1 MIRLSNIK
9 LPCSHSEA
17 QLKQKLYKIL
27 KLKPQT
33 EFAYQIVKRSV
44 DARQKPDVQFVYV
57 IDVQIKNGNETKTV
71 QFLHNPNIVIAPE
84 ERYVFPESGVSE
96 LKHRPV
102 IAGFGPAGLFC
113 GYLLAQ
119 HGYAPV
125 ILERGGD
132 VDERSQTVSH
142 FWKSGELNPETNVS
156 FGEGGAGTFS
166 DGKLNTL
173 VKDRLFRN
181 RKVLELFVKH
191 GAPEEIMYLQ
201 KPHIGTDILRNVVKS
216 MREEIRAMGGEVHF
230 HAKMTGIDAADGKLC
245 GVWVNDTEYIPCDVL
260 VLAAGHSARDTFGM
274 LSGQLLMQPKAFAIG
289 VRVEHPQEMIN
300 RSQYGAPQLKGL
312 GAADYKLTYQASNH
326 RGVYSFCM
334 CPGGFVVNASSEA
347 GRLAVNGMSNH
358 ARNEKNAN
366 SALIVTVTPE
376 DFGGNGVLSGM
387 EFQRRLEEAA
397 YRQCEGRIPV
407 QLHRDFAENRLSAGL
422 GEIVPCMKGNY
433 GFGNLRE
440 VLPEAVSQALI
451 EAMPSFGSR
460 IKGFDRDDAVFSGIE
475 SRTSSPLR
483 IVRDEDCESNIKG
496 IYPCGEGAGYAG
508 GITSAAMDGILIA
521 EKIAGRYQPAAGGRD
536 K

>member
-9 LPCSHSEA
+9 LPCSHSEV
-17 QLKQKLYKIL
+17 QLKQKLQKLL

-33 EFAYQIVKRSV
+33 EFCYQIIKRSV

-57 IDVQIKNGNETKTV
+57 IDVQLKNGNETKTV
-71 QFLHNPNIVIAPE
+71 QFLHNPNIVMAPDE
-84 ERYVFPESGVSE
+84 SYVFPKCGSE
-96 LKHRPV
+96 QLKNRPV
-102 IAGFGPAGLFC
+102 IAGFGPAGIFC

-119 HGYAPV
+119 HGYAPI

-132 VDERSQTVSH
+132 VDERSQAVGH
-142 FWKSGELNPETNVS
+142 FWKTGTLNPEMNVS

-173 VKDRLFRN
+173 VKDKWFRN
-181 RKVLELFVKH
+181 HKVLELFVKH
-191 GAPEEIMYLQ
+191 GAPEEILYLQ

-216 MREEIRAMGGEVHF
+216 MREEIRAMGGEVYF
-230 HAKMTGIDAADGKLC
+230 HAKMTGIDAACGRLK
-245 GVWVNDTEYIPCDVL
+245 GVWVNEKEYLPCDVL

-274 LSGQLLMQPKAFAIG
+274 LSKQLVMQPKSFAIG

-300 RSQYGAPQLKGL
+300 CSQYGAAQVKGL
-312 GAADYKLTYQASNH
+312 GAADYKLTYQASNN

-334 CPGGFVVNASSEA
+334 CPGGFVVNASSEP

-376 DFGGNGVLSGM
+376 DFGGDGVLCGM

-397 YRQCEGRIPV
+397 YRQCEGKIPV
-407 QLHRDFAENRLSAGL
+407 QLHRDFAENRVSTGC
-422 GEIVPCMKGNY
+422 GEITPCMKGAY

-460 IKGFDRDDAVFSGIE
+460 IKGFDREDAVFSGIE

-483 IVRDEDCESNIKG
+483 IVRNEECESNIKG

-521 EKIAGRYQPAAGGRD
+521 EKIAGKYQPARGERI
-536 K
+536 

>member
-1 MIRLSNIK
+1 MIRLTNIK
-9 LPCSHSEA
+9 LPCSHSEE
-17 QLKQKLYKIL
+17 QLRQKLYKML
-27 KLKPQT
+27 KLRPQT
-33 EFAYQIVKRSV
+33 GMTYQIIKRSV
-44 DARQKPDVQFVYV
+44 DARKKPDVQFVYV
-57 IDVQIKNGNETKTV
+57 VDVSLKAGNEKKTV
-71 QFLHNPNIVIAPE
+71 QFLHNPEIVMAPE
-84 ERYVFPESGVSE
+84 ERYVFPESGHDT

-102 IAGFGPAGLFC
+102 IVGFGPAGLFC

-132 VDERSQTVSH
+132 VDERSRKVEH
-142 FWKSGELNPETNVS
+142 FWNGGELDLKTNVS

-191 GAPEEIMYLQ
+191 GAPEEILYLQ
-201 KPHIGTDILRNVVKS
+201 KPHIGTDILRHVVKD
-216 MREEIRAMGGEVHF
+216 MREEIRSMGGEVRF
-230 HAKMTGIDAADGKLC
+230 HAQMTGIDAVDGKIC
-245 GVWVNDTEYIPCDVL
+245 GVYINETEYIPCEIL

-274 LSGQLLMQPKAFAIG
+274 LERQLVMQPKSFAIG

-300 RSQYGAPQLKGL
+300 CSQYGASQIKGL
-312 GAADYKLTYQASNH
+312 GAADYKLTYQASNG

-366 SALIVTVTPE
+366 SALIVTVTPD
-376 DFGGNGVLSGM
+376 DFGGSGSVLCGM

-397 YRQCEGRIPV
+397 YSQCGGKIPV
-407 QLHRDFAENRLSAGL
+407 QLHRDFVENRVSSGL
-422 GEIVPCMKGNY
+422 GEVAPCMKGGY
-433 GFGNLRE
+433 GFGNLRK
-440 VLPEAVSQALI
+440 VLPNAVSEALI
-451 EAMPSFGSR
+451 EAMPSFGGR
-460 IKGFDRDDAVFSGIE
+460 IRGFDRDDAVFSGVE

-483 IVRDEDCESNIKG
+483 IVRNDDCESNIRG

-521 EKIAGRYQPAAGGRD
+521 EKIAGRFQPVMRG
-536 K
+536 